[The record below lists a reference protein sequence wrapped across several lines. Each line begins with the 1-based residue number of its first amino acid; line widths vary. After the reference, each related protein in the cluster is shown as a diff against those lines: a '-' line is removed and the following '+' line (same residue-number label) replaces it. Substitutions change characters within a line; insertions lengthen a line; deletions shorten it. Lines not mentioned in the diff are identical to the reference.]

1 MYPIW
6 VYSGTMK
13 YRLIALFA
21 IAAAILVSMNVGLAQ
36 QRATPQP
43 APAPAAPQR
52 GQPATAQRGQQP
64 YQLER
69 PARLFGRPNFNGI
82 WQVMNS
88 ANWNLE
94 AHNAEALTEFWKLGA
109 IAAIPAGRSVVRE
122 GTIPYLPEAL
132 KKRNENRTKFPKE
145 DPEAKCYMLGIP
157 RATYHTM
164 PFQIFQGAADADL
177 LMVYPFEAMQRV
189 IAMKDHRDL
198 PADSWMG
205 KSNGKWEGD
214 VLVVTTTSQIGERWL
229 DRAGNHFSN
238 KLKVTERFT
247 LLGPNHIRYEATL
260 DDPATYSRPWTIEM
274 PLYRIV
280 EPQAQ
285 LLEHKC
291 VPFADNL
298 LYEDLFK
305 PKP

>member
-1 MYPIW
+1 MTI
-6 VYSGTMK
+6 S
-13 YRLIALFA
+13 A
-21 IAAAILVSMNVGLAQ
+21 GLAQ

-43 APAPAAPQR
+43 SPATTPQR
-52 GQPATAQRGQQP
+52 GQPAAPAAARGQQP
-64 YQLER
+64 ATPQRGPLPYQVER
-69 PARLFGRPNFNGI
+69 PVRLYGRPNFNGI
-82 WQVMNS
+82 WQAINT

-94 AHNAEALTEFWKLGA
+94 AHNAEALTEFWRLGA
-109 IAAIPAGRSVVRE
+109 IGAIPAGRSVVR
-122 GTIPYLPEAL
+122 GNTIPYLPAAL
-132 KKRNENRTKFPKE
+132 AKRDENRTKFPKE

-157 RATYHTM
+157 RATYHNM

-177 LMVYPFEAMQRV
+177 LMVYPFAAMQRV

-214 VLVVTTTSQIGERWL
+214 VLVVTTISQIGDRWL

-238 KLKVTERFT
+238 KLSVTERFT
-247 LLGPNHIRYEATL
+247 LLGPNHIWYEATL
-260 DDPATYSRPWTIEM
+260 DDPQTYSRPWTIEM
-274 PLYRIV
+274 PLYRVI
-280 EPQAQ
+280 EQHAQ

-291 VPFADNL
+291 VPFTDNL
-298 LYEDLFK
+298 LYEDLLK